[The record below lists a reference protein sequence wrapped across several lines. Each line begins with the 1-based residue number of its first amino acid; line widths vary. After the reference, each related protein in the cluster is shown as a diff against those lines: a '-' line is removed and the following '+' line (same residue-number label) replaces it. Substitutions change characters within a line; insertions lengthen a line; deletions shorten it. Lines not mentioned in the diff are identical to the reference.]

1 MSRLLNLAI
10 ALVLVGLVLRSELI
24 SFVGLALGAVSL
36 LSRFWLRQVE
46 RGLRV
51 SRQAPDV
58 LAAGE
63 EATITVQVSNPTLL
77 RIPWIEV
84 RESLPF
90 ALRTRQPQHQV
101 ISLGAGQSYQLMYQ
115 IRGARRGWYPLGP
128 TQLILG
134 DALGLSRLALQVPP
148 RHITIYPRVLPL
160 SALGLPATLSVGPLT
175 GRRGEDPA
183 RPAGVRQYVPG
194 DDVRRLDWKSSARQ
208 STLLVRRADPTIAP
222 ETTIGL
228 AFARDDYEA
237 RTLQDSLERAVVAAA
252 SLSMALLQRKL
263 PVSLIANGYEPEAK
277 QSGVILPFGKG
288 DGQRRLLLGVL
299 GRLELGQNLGL
310 FDLLH
315 SQPLPWGGTLVLV
328 LADLTLDVLP
338 NVVALRRRG
347 QQITLLLVE
356 GSASGQALAAQQHL
370 SAYVVD
376 RQGQPVG
383 VAYAQRAF

>member
-1 MSRLLNLAI
+1 MPRLLNLAI
-10 ALVLVGLVLRSELI
+10 MLVLAGLALRSELI

-36 LSRFWLRQVE
+36 LSRLWLRQIE

-51 SRQAPDV
+51 SRQVPET

-63 EATITVQVSNPTLL
+63 EATITVLVSNPTLL

-90 ALRTRQPQHQV
+90 ALRIRQPRHQV
-101 ISLGAGQSYQLMYQ
+101 ISLGAGQSHQMTHQ
-115 IRGARRGWYPLGP
+115 VRGARRGWYPLGP
-128 TQLILG
+128 TQLVLG
-134 DALGLSRLALQVPP
+134 DALGLTRLTLQVPP
-148 RHITIYPRVLPL
+148 KHITIYPRVLPL
-160 SALGLPATLSVGPLT
+160 SALGLPATLSVGPLI

-228 AFARDDYEA
+228 AFARPDYEV
-237 RTLQDSLERAVVAAA
+237 RTVQDSLERAAIAAA
-252 SLSMALLQRKL
+252 SLGMALLQRKL
-263 PVSLIANGYEPEAK
+263 PVSLISNGYEPQTR

-299 GRLELGQNLGL
+299 GRLELGQDLNL

-315 SQPLPWGGTLVLV
+315 NHPLPWGGTLVLV
-328 LADLTLDVLP
+328 MADLTLDVLP

-347 QQITLLLVE
+347 QQLALLLVE

-370 SAYVVD
+370 SAYTVD
-376 RQGQPVG
+376 RQGLPVG
-383 VAYAQRAF
+383 VVHA

>member
-1 MSRLLNLAI
+1 M
-10 ALVLVGLVLRSELI
+10 
-24 SFVGLALGAVSL
+24 
-36 LSRFWLRQVE
+36 
-46 RGLRV
+46 
-51 SRQAPDV
+51 
-58 LAAGE
+58 
-63 EATITVQVSNPTLL
+63 
-77 RIPWIEV
+77 
-84 RESLPF
+84 
-90 ALRTRQPQHQV
+90 
-101 ISLGAGQSYQLMYQ
+101 
-115 IRGARRGWYPLGP
+115 
-128 TQLILG
+128 
-134 DALGLSRLALQVPP
+134 
-148 RHITIYPRVLPL
+148 
-160 SALGLPATLSVGPLT
+160 
-175 GRRGEDPA
+175 
-183 RPAGVRQYVPG
+183 
-194 DDVRRLDWKSSARQ
+194 
-208 STLLVRRADPTIAP
+208 
-222 ETTIGL
+222 
-228 AFARDDYEA
+228 
-237 RTLQDSLERAVVAAA
+237 AAA

>member
-1 MSRLLNLAI
+1 MPRLLNLAI
-10 ALVLVGLVLRSELI
+10 MLVLAGLALRSELI
-24 SFVGLALGAVSL
+24 SFVGLALGAISL
-36 LSRFWLRQVE
+36 LSRLWLRQIE

-51 SRQAPDV
+51 SRQVPET

-63 EATITVQVSNPTLL
+63 EATVTVLVTNPTLL

-90 ALRTRQPQHQV
+90 ALRIRQPRHQV
-101 ISLGAGQSYQLMYQ
+101 ISLGAGQSHQMTHQ
-115 IRGARRGWYPLGP
+115 VRGARRGWYPLGP
-128 TQLILG
+128 TQLVLG
-134 DALGLSRLALQVPP
+134 DALGLTRLTLQVPP
-148 RHITIYPRVLPL
+148 KHITIYPRVLPL

-228 AFARDDYEA
+228 AFARRDYEV
-237 RTLQDSLERAVVAAA
+237 RTVQDSLERAAIAAA

-263 PVSLIANGYEPEAK
+263 PVSLISNGYEPQTK

-299 GRLELGQNLGL
+299 GRLELGQDLNL

-315 SQPLPWGGTLVLV
+315 SHPLPWGGTLVLV

-347 QQITLLLVE
+347 QQLALLLVE
-356 GSASGQALAAQQHL
+356 GSASGQALAAQQRL
-370 SAYVVD
+370 SAYTVD
-376 RQGQPVG
+376 RQGLPVG
-383 VAYAQRAF
+383 VRHA

>member
-237 RTLQDSLERAVVAAA
+237 RTLQDSLERAVW
-252 SLSMALLQRKL
+252 
-263 PVSLIANGYEPEAK
+263 
-277 QSGVILPFGKG
+277 
-288 DGQRRLLLGVL
+288 RRL
-299 GRLELGQNLGL
+299 R
-310 FDLLH
+310 
-315 SQPLPWGGTLVLV
+315 
-328 LADLTLDVLP
+328 
-338 NVVALRRRG
+338 
-347 QQITLLLVE
+347 
-356 GSASGQALAAQQHL
+356 
-370 SAYVVD
+370 
-376 RQGQPVG
+376 
-383 VAYAQRAF
+383 

>member
-1 MSRLLNLAI
+1 MPRLLNLAI
-10 ALVLVGLVLRSELI
+10 TLVLVGLVLRSELV
-24 SFVGLALGAVSL
+24 SFVGLSLGAVSL
-36 LSRFWLRQVE
+36 LSRLWLRQVE

-51 SRQAPDV
+51 SRRAPET

-63 EATITVQVSNPTLL
+63 EATITVVVSNPTLL

-90 ALRTRQPQHQV
+90 ALRTRQPRHHV
-101 ISLGAGQSYQLMYQ
+101 ISLGAGQSYQMEHQ
-115 IRGARRGWYPLGP
+115 VRGARRGWYPLGP
-128 TQLILG
+128 TQLVLG
-134 DALGLSRLALQVPP
+134 DALGLTRLTLQVPP
-148 RHITIYPRVLPL
+148 KHITIYPRVLPL

-228 AFARDDYEA
+228 AFARHDYEV
-237 RTLQDSLERAVVAAA
+237 RTVQDSLERAAIAAA

-263 PVSLIANGYEPEAK
+263 PVSLISNGYEPEAK

-299 GRLELGQNLGL
+299 GRLELGQEQHL

-315 SQPLPWGGTLVLV
+315 NHPLPWGGTLVLV

-338 NVVALRRRG
+338 NVISLRRRG
-347 QQITLLLVE
+347 QQLALLLVE

-370 SAYVVD
+370 SAYTVD
-376 RQGQPVG
+376 RQGLPVG
-383 VAYAQRAF
+383 VRHA

>member
-1 MSRLLNLAI
+1 MPRLLNLAI
-10 ALVLVGLVLRSELI
+10 MLVLVGVALRSELI

-36 LSRFWLRQVE
+36 LSRIWLRRVE

-51 SRQAPDV
+51 SRQAPET

-63 EATITVQVSNPTLL
+63 EATITVQVANPTLL

-90 ALRTRQPQHQV
+90 ALRTRQPRHQV
-101 ISLGAGQSYQLMYQ
+101 ISLGAGQSYQMTHQ
-115 IRGARRGWYPLGP
+115 VRGARRGWYPLGP
-128 TQLILG
+128 TQLVLG
-134 DALGLSRLALQVPP
+134 DALGLTRLTLQVPP
-148 RHITIYPRVLPL
+148 KYITIYPRVLPL
-160 SALGLPATLSVGPLT
+160 ATLGLPATLSVGPLT

-228 AFARDDYEA
+228 AFARQDYEV
-237 RTLQDSLERAVVAAA
+237 RTVQDSLERAAVAAA

-263 PVSLIANGYEPEAK
+263 PVSLISNGYEPQAR

-299 GRLELGQNLGL
+299 GRLEQGQDQNL

-315 SQPLPWGGTLVLV
+315 NHPLPWGGTLVLV

-338 NVVALRRRG
+338 HVIALRRRG
-347 QQITLLLVE
+347 QQLALLLVE
-356 GSASGQALAAQQHL
+356 SSASGQALAAQQHL
-370 SAYVVD
+370 SAYTVD
-376 RQGQPVG
+376 RQGLPVG
-383 VAYAQRAF
+383 VRHA

>member
-1 MSRLLNLAI
+1 MPRLLSLAI
-10 ALVLVGLVLRSELI
+10 TLVLIGLALRSELI

-36 LSRFWLRQVE
+36 LSRLWLRQVE

-51 SRQAPDV
+51 SRQAPET

-90 ALRTRQPQHQV
+90 ALRIRQPRHQV
-101 ISLGAGQSYQLMYQ
+101 ISLGAGQSYQMTHQ
-115 IRGARRGWYPLGP
+115 VRGARRGWYPIGP
-128 TQLILG
+128 TQLVLG
-134 DALGLSRLALQVPP
+134 DALGLTRLTLQVPP
-148 RHITIYPRVLPL
+148 KHITIYPHVLPL
-160 SALGLPATLSVGPLT
+160 AALGLPATLSVGPLT
-175 GRRGEDPA
+175 GRSGEDPA

-194 DDVRRLDWKSSARQ
+194 DDVRRLDWKSTARQ

-228 AFARDDYEA
+228 AFARQDYEV
-237 RTLQDSLERAVVAAA
+237 RTVQDSLERAAIAAA

-263 PVSLIANGYEPEAK
+263 PVSLISNGYEPQAK

-288 DGQRRLLLGVL
+288 DGQCRLLLGVL
-299 GRLELGQNLGL
+299 GRLEQGQDQNL

-315 SQPLPWGGTLVLV
+315 NHALPWGGTLVLV

-338 NVVALRRRG
+338 HVVALRRRG
-347 QQITLLLVE
+347 QQLALLLVE
-356 GSASGQALAAQQHL
+356 GSASGQVLAAQQRL
-370 SAYVVD
+370 SAYTVD
-376 RQGQPVG
+376 RQGMPVG
-383 VAYAQRAF
+383 VLHA

>member
-1 MSRLLNLAI
+1 MPRLLNLAI
-10 ALVLVGLVLRSELI
+10 MLVLVGVALRSELI

-36 LSRFWLRQVE
+36 FSRLWLRRVE

-51 SRQAPDV
+51 SRQAPET

-63 EATITVQVSNPTLL
+63 EATITVQVANPTLL

-90 ALRTRQPQHQV
+90 ALRTRQPRHQV
-101 ISLGAGQSYQLMYQ
+101 ISLGAGQSYQMTHQ
-115 IRGARRGWYPLGP
+115 VRGARRGWYPLGP
-128 TQLILG
+128 TQLVLG
-134 DALGLSRLALQVPP
+134 DALGLTRLTLQVPP
-148 RHITIYPRVLPL
+148 KYITIYPRVLPL
-160 SALGLPATLSVGPLT
+160 AALGLPATLSVGPLT

-228 AFARDDYEA
+228 AFARQDYEV
-237 RTLQDSLERAVVAAA
+237 RTVQDSLERAAVAAA

-263 PVSLIANGYEPEAK
+263 PVSLISNGYEPQAR

-299 GRLELGQNLGL
+299 GRLEQGQDQNL

-315 SQPLPWGGTLVLV
+315 NHPLPWGGTLVLV

-338 NVVALRRRG
+338 HVIALRRRG
-347 QQITLLLVE
+347 QQLALLLVE

-370 SAYVVD
+370 SAYTVD
-376 RQGQPVG
+376 RQGLPVG
-383 VAYAQRAF
+383 VRHA